1 MIAYTTCTL
10 AAAVPGRSTY
20 RDRQDDIMAT
30 TPTAHDDHAAIRDV
44 EQLGLFA
51 AIASL
56 GYVFWVVGG
65 MEMFERL
72 AYYGVR
78 TVSGLYV
85 TAPLSAGGLG
95 VSAEELGTIFFI
107 WALFQSLVPAFV
119 GGLSDRLG
127 YKKTIFLSTVVKICA
142 YLIMAFFP
150 SFAGF
155 TLGAIVLATGTGI
168 FKPGIQGTLVKATNR
183 HNSSIAWGIFYQT
196 VNIGGWLGPLLAA
209 QLRQLAW
216 QNLFFACAA
225 IISINFLL
233 LLTYREPHIEER
245 LERLR
250 KVKAGEIAQGS
261 LVADSMREL
270 AKPHLWVFLAIM
282 SGFWFMFNALF
293 DVLPLHIRDWVDT
306 SKIVHGL
313 FGPDGTSNPAA
324 RFLLGMSQDGQ
335 RIMPEGLLNV
345 NAGLIMITCFLVAHL
360 SGKLKAV
367 NSMMLGTLFTAIAFS
382 MIGYTA
388 WAWACLFGIMIFS
401 VGEMLSSPKFLE
413 FIGNFAPEDKKAMY
427 LGFSQLPLA
436 VGWVAEGYL
445 GPLLYGRFAAKETLA
460 RNWLAG
466 HGVSAGELAG
476 IPQGEAFHYMVE
488 LSGQSAQAMT
498 TVLYEANKV
507 GYVWYLMA
515 LIAVVSVIGLFL
527 YGRWLAAMVD
537 PPRSSNPSS

>member
-1 MIAYTTCTL
+1 MMHSS
-10 AAAVPGRSTY
+10 PEEKS
-20 RDRQDDIMAT
+20 
-30 TPTAHDDHAAIRDV
+30 AIRDV

-56 GYVFWVVGG
+56 GYVFWIVGG

-107 WALFQSLVPAFV
+107 WALFQSLVPALV
-119 GGLSDRLG
+119 GGLADRWG
-127 YKKTIFLSTVVKICA
+127 YKRTIFLSTVVKICA
-142 YLIMAFFP
+142 YLIMAFYP

-155 TLGAIVLATGTGI
+155 TIGAIVLATGTGI
-168 FKPGIQGTLVKATNR
+168 FKPGIQGTLVKATDR
-183 HNSSIAWGIFYQT
+183 SNSSVAWGIFYQT

-225 IISINFLL
+225 IIAINFLL
-233 LLTYREPHIEER
+233 LLTYKEPHIEER
-245 LERLR
+245 LEHQRR
-250 KVKAGEIAQGS
+250 VKAGEIKQGS
-261 LVADSMREL
+261 LIAESMQEL
-270 AKPHLWVFLAIM
+270 AKPHLWVFLMIM

-306 SKIVHGL
+306 STIVQGL
-313 FGPDGTSNPAA
+313 FGPDGTSNPVA

-360 SGKLKAV
+360 SGKLNAV
-367 NSMMLGTLFTAIAFS
+367 NSIMLGTFLTAIAFS
-382 MIGYTA
+382 MIGFTA
-388 WAWACLFGIMIFS
+388 WAWACLFGIMLFS

-413 FIGNFAPEDKKAMY
+413 FIGNFAPDDRKAMY

-436 VGWVAEGYL
+436 VGWVTEGYF
-445 GPLLYGRFAAKETLA
+445 GPLLYGRFAAKETLS
-460 RNWLAG
+460 RNWLADQ
-466 HGVSAGELAG
+466 GVSADALAA
-476 IPQGEAFHYMVE
+476 IPQGEAFHAAVE
-488 LSGQSAQAMT
+488 LGGRSAQAMT
-498 TVLYEANKV
+498 DLLFELNDI

-515 LIAVVSVIGLFL
+515 LIAVSSVIGLFF
-527 YGRWLAAMVD
+527 YGRWLD
-537 PPRSSNPSS
+537 TLTNSDE